1 MNNISTGKT
10 TPADAGDD
18 RSDLARVLAMKDE
31 DIEYDEDNPPTTP
44 EFWEGAVMKMGDTVI
59 GHTPR
64 RRGPG
69 KKPARVAIQLRL
81 PPDVL
86 AAWKATGAGW
96 QTRMAEDLTRHAPR
110 P

>member
-1 MNNISTGKT
+1 MKHATTGSTP
-10 TPADAGDD
+10 PAEPLADQTDW
-18 RSDLARVLAMKDE
+18 ARVRAMTDA
-31 DIEYDEDNPPTTP
+31 DILYDEDSPKTAP
-44 EFWEGAVMKMGDTVI
+44 EDWEGAVVKMGDTVI

-86 AAWKATGAGW
+86 AAWKATGPGW
-96 QTRMAEDLTRHAPR
+96 QTRMAERLAMPLA
-110 P
+110 